1 MAIAL
6 VTGATAGIGAQY
18 ARLLAKEGFDLILV
32 ARDKKRLGSTAKS
45 LSKEFGVKVEVLPA
59 DLTKPV
65 QLEKVRKRLS
75 DNKKPIEVLINNA
88 GFGINKS
95 FLISN
100 LSDEQGLIR
109 RFSYCSYAIDPCGS
123 TDYEA
128 AKQRNYC
135 KCQQCGQLDS
145 RRQLQ
150 RSKVLLNSFN

>member
-75 DNKKPIEVLINNA
+75 DTKKPIEVLINNA
-88 GFGINKS
+88 GFGT
-95 FLISN
+95 
-100 LSDEQGLIR
+100 
-109 RFSYCSYAIDPCGS
+109 YAIDPRGS